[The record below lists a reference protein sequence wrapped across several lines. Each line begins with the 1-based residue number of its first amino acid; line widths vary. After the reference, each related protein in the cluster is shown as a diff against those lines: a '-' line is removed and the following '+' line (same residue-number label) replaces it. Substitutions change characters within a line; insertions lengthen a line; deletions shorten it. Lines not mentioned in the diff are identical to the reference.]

1 VLDRAVSRVL
11 PLVPRSIVWRVAQR
25 YIAGRTLE
33 DAVATVRELNAQ
45 KKIATV
51 DVLGEELRHPDE
63 TQAIA
68 AEYGR
73 VLAAF
78 DAAGLDASVSVKLSA
93 LGLGL
98 DLDLCRGHLE
108 AIVRDAGARGRFVR
122 IDMEDASTTDDTL
135 RLYRELRAKG
145 LDNVG
150 VVLQACLR
158 RTVSDVEALRDLKP
172 NVRLCKGIYLEPPAI
187 AFRDFHEVRAAFLR
201 ALDALLAGDGFTAIA
216 THDEHLL
223 VESGPRV
230 DGNDRHEFQMLLGV
244 RPERGDA
251 LVRAGERLRVYVP
264 YGEHW
269 YAYSLRRLQENPRI
283 AGHVARDTLRRL
295 VPGRRSVSR

>member
-1 VLDRAVSRVL
+1 VSRVL
-11 PLVPRSIVWRVAQR
+11 PLVPRSVVWRVAQR

-45 KKIATV
+45 RKIATV

-78 DAAGLDASVSVKLSA
+78 DRDGLDASVSVKLSA

-108 AIVRDAGARGRFVR
+108 AIVQDAAARGRFVR
-122 IDMEDASTTDDTL
+122 IDMEDSSTTDDTL
-135 RLYRELRAKG
+135 RLYRELREKG
-145 LDNVG
+145 LENVG

-158 RTVSDVEALRDLKP
+158 RTVADV
-172 NVRLCKGIYLEPPAI
+172 
-187 AFRDFHEVRAAFLR
+187 
-201 ALDALLAGDGFTAIA
+201 
-216 THDEHLL
+216 
-223 VESGPRV
+223 
-230 DGNDRHEFQMLLGV
+230 
-244 RPERGDA
+244 
-251 LVRAGERLRVYVP
+251 
-264 YGEHW
+264 
-269 YAYSLRRLQENPRI
+269 
-283 AGHVARDTLRRL
+283 
-295 VPGRRSVSR
+295 

>member
-1 VLDRAVSRVL
+1 VLSRVVSRAL
-11 PLVPRSIVWRVAQR
+11 PLVPRRLVWRVAQR
-25 YIAGRTLE
+25 YIAGRTLA
-33 DAVATVRELNAQ
+33 DAVATVRGLNAEG
-45 KKIATV
+45 KIATV

-78 DAAGLDASVSVKLSA
+78 DAERLDASVSVKLSA

-98 DLDLCRGHLE
+98 DLDLCRTHLE
-108 AIVRDAGARGRFVR
+108 AIVRDAAARGRFVR
-122 IDMEDASTTDDTL
+122 IDMEDSSTTDDTL
-135 RLYRELRAKG
+135 RLYREVREKG

-158 RTVSDVEALRDLKP
+158 RTVGDIEALGGLEP
-172 NVRLCKGIYLEPPAI
+172 NVRLCKGIYVEPPAI

-201 ALDALLAGDGFTAIA
+201 ALDALLERASFTAIA

-223 VESGPRV
+223 VEAAGRV
-230 DGNDRHEFQMLLGV
+230 ARNDAHEFQMLLGV

-264 YGEHW
+264 YGEQW

-295 VPGRRSVSR
+295 RPRRSASR